1 VTFLREL
8 FKVIQIP
15 AACQAE
21 IATLLAI
28 SSYFP
33 PFRVPH
39 PADKPKQPGSQ
50 QRTDGK

>member
-21 IATLLAI
+21 IASLLAI
-28 SSYFP
+28 SSYSL
-33 PFRVPH
+33 PFRIPH

-50 QRTDGK
+50 QRNNGK